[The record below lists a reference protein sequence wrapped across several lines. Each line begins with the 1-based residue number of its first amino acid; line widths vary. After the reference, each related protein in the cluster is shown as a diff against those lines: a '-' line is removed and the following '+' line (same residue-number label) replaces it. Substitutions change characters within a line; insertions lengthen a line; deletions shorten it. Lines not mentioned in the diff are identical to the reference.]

1 MYIARIAPLD
11 KRSVDLFD
19 ALNANDGA
27 KLKFQELS
35 SNVHIC
41 SVEGHVIAVEAEGD
55 ASEYRVADE
64 SNVLQVADTSELLC
78 FDTKYIAGS
87 PNPIHEV

>member
-1 MYIARIAPLD
+1 MD

-27 KLKFQELS
+27 KLKFQELA

-41 SVEGHVIAVEAEGD
+41 SVEGHVVAVEAEGG
-55 ASEYRVADE
+55 ATENCVADE
-64 SNVLQVADTSELLC
+64 GNVLLMADTSELLC
-78 FDTKYIAGS
+78 FNTKYIASG
-87 PNPIHEV
+87 PNPVHDV